1 MAAFPRDVDVH
12 LGAANINS
20 MFVPNHRP
28 DMIMMT
34 VPITKIVRSIVSQR
48 GTRFAGFGMA
58 WTLRVLLLQVR
69 VICCDLFHTIGKKWQ
84 FSRFTLAANPSLT
97 VGRYGSINAVR
108 HPRGSNA

>member
-34 VPITKIVRSIVSQR
+34 VPITRIVRSIVSQR
-48 GTRFAGFGMA
+48 GTRLAGFCIA
-58 WTLRVLLLQVR
+58 WTLRLILLRVR
-69 VICCDLFHTIGKKWQ
+69 VMRCDLFHTIGKKWQ
-84 FSRFTLAANPSLT
+84 FCRLTLAANPSLT
-97 VGRYGSINAVR
+97 VGRYGLINRGGAS
-108 HPRGSNA
+108 PRE